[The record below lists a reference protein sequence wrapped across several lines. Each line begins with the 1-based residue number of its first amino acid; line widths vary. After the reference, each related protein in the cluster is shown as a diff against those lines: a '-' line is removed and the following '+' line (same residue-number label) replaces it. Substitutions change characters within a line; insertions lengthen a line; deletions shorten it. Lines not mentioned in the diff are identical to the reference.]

1 MNDDAIEARDRRF
14 RDKLLDLR
22 SELVKREAHFQRER
36 AERTTTLKSRRN
48 AFLLLGLGVLSGGTY
63 LGASLASDPDRDPE
77 PATQASVLAEGSAPA
92 APVVA
97 STAGEAPAEPSR
109 VQIIQRMVCRSISR
123 RACVGA
129 RDTFGLSERGP
140 NVWME
145 VRSASLPR
153 VLKHVYYLDGEK
165 QAEIA
170 LKVRHERTRTWSRLS
185 MRDRS
190 RVGSWRV
197 QIETEDGAVLDQ
209 VSFRVTL

>member
-1 MNDDAIEARDRRF
+1 MNDEAIEARDRRF

-22 SELVKREAHFQRER
+22 SELVRREEHFQRER
-36 AERTTTLKSRRN
+36 AERTTTMKSRRN
-48 AFLLLGLGVLSGGTY
+48 AFLLLGVGVLSGATY
-63 LGASLASDPDRDPE
+63 LWASIASDPE
-77 PATQASVLAEGSAPA
+77 PATQASALAESSAPA
-92 APVVA
+92 EAPVVA
-97 STAGEAPAEPSR
+97 STAEQPPAEASN

-123 RACVGA
+123 RACIGA
-129 RDTFGLSERGP
+129 QDTFGLSERGP

-209 VSFRVTL
+209 VSFKVTL